1 MASKVAAKDPE
12 KGGLIAGA
20 QYPSDTPETDYV
32 NAGSTDDEGTPSDDP
47 ISRLDWGSYLKIT
60 LNELFLGSKMNIL
73 LLATPFAIA
82 SDLLKW
88 GEWPTF
94 CLAMLALIPFAE
106 RVSFVTEE
114 VAKYTNDTVGGLL
127 NATFGNITELILNIM
142 SLKAA
147 QTAMLEEVRLTGLGS
162 EKDLAAAGA
171 EKIKME
177 GYLRFVQVTMLGSVL
192 SNLLLVLGSAFL
204 VGGLRHSE
212 QQFNKTAAVTNS
224 GLLVTAVLALSLPS
238 ILDETHNDSGDT
250 AVLNLSRFIATI
262 MLSLYCLFICFQLK
276 THTHLFQGEDDEEEE
291 AGILGFWGGI
301 FWLSVITCFISILS
315 DYIVDTVFGA
325 AEELGLPVLFLSG
338 ILVPI
343 VGNAAEHAAA
353 IVFAWRNK
361 MEISLGSAVG
371 SAVQIAVFVIPF
383 CVIVGWY
390 PFGLPMTLDFH
401 IFETIVML
409 LTVLSVAFLLVDGN
423 SHWLKGAMLIFCYFM
438 IAAAFCAHKDPPHSA
453 ASLPTKD

>member
-20 QYPSDTPETDYV
+20 EHPDDAKLDSADYMT
-32 NAGSTDDEGTPSDDP
+32 GGTSTDDEGPDDP
-47 ISRLDWGSYLKIT
+47 VSRMDWGSYLKVT
-60 LNELFLGSKMNIL
+60 LSELFLGSKMNIL
-73 LLATPFAIA
+73 LLATPFAVA

-147 QTAMLEEVRLTGLGS
+147 QTAMLEAKRLTALGD
-162 EKDLAAAGA
+162 EHKVAAQAQEDTQDA
-171 EKIKME
+171 
-177 GYLRFVQVTMLGSVL
+177 YLRFVQVTMLGSVL

-204 VGGLRHSE
+204 VGGIRHSE

-238 ILDETHNDSGDT
+238 ILDQTHDDAGPN
-250 AVLNLSRFIATI
+250 AVLNLSRFIAAI

-276 THTHLFQGEDDEEEE
+276 THTHLFQGEDDDEEEP
-291 AGILGFWGGI
+291 GILGFWGGI
-301 FWLSVITCFISILS
+301 FWLSVITAFISMLS
-315 DYIVDTVFGA
+315 NYIVDTVFGA
-325 AEELGLPVLFLSG
+325 ARAQNIPVLFLSG

-383 CVIVGWY
+383 CVIIGWY

-438 IAAAFCAHKDPPHSA
+438 IAAAFCAHKDPKISINVA
-453 ASLPTKD
+453 G